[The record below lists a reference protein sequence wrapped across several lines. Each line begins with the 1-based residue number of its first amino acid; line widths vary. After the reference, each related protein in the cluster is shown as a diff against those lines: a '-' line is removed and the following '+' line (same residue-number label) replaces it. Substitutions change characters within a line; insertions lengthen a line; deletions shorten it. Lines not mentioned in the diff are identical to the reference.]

1 MSDNRGTGIG
11 HTLKRTAHF
20 PFQKR
25 ATSSKKKQFVI
36 DCIESSIDLAYNS
49 DSSLVQSKQTMYTNY
64 NLRADILDEKDIE
77 QATNPW
83 GIKGATFPA
92 KMQNYPIA
100 NPKIDLLIG
109 EEYKRRF
116 DWRVTVTNPDAI
128 SEKENTEKEQIN
140 QIMTEA
146 IENQNFDEKEF
157 QAEFQKLAKWRKFET
172 QDLRERRA
180 TQYLNYLWKEQ
191 ELHIKFNRGFEDAL
205 VAGQEIYA
213 VEIVGGEPIV
223 RKVDPLALTI
233 MRTGES
239 YQVEDSDMIIED
251 TYQPIRW
258 VIDNYYDYLK
268 PEEID
273 RIERGYIGGGS
284 GDNDMIKYYPWR
296 PVQNPVSIVGD
307 VSGDQGTDWD
317 YTMFDTD
324 NMNTRNVSAYND
336 NGEVRVVKV
345 VWVSMRK
352 VGEISWYDE
361 ENELQKKLVDEN
373 YKANEELGE
382 KVDWFWVN
390 EWWEGSRIAEDIYIK
405 WGPRP
410 IQFRRMGNK
419 SAGGSGYVGTIY
431 NTNTSQSRSLMD
443 RMKPYQYL
451 YNVFMYRTEL
461 AFAKSKGKISI
472 LDTSRI
478 PDGWDMDKWM
488 YYAEILGWA
497 VEDPFKE
504 GNKGAATGKLAG
516 QMNQNSKVLDLE
528 MGNYIQQHI
537 MMLGFIKQELGE
549 IAGVS
554 SQREGQIENRETVG
568 GVERAVTQSSHIT
581 EKWFM
586 MHDNTKLRVLETL
599 LETAKYAW
607 RNKKNEKLQYISDEM
622 ASVITEIDG
631 QQFNEADY
639 GIMISNSTN
648 DAELI
653 QAMKQLAQAGL
664 QNDKINFSGLM
675 DIYLS
680 DSMSSIRRK
689 IETYEEEAMQRIEQ
703 QQQQQIEQQQQAVEA
718 QSQSAQADR
727 EQDMQK
733 TLIKAETDIT
743 VAQIQSDK
751 DGDNG
756 EAISIGIEK
765 LKQDWAKLELQSAE
779 TGEKFKI
786 EDKKHTETV
795 RHNKATEKTDLKKAS
810 QKPAKSS
817 T

>member
-1 MSDNRGTGIG
+1 MADIQGTGIG
-11 HTLKRTAHF
+11 NTLKRTAHF

-25 ATSSKKKQFVI
+25 ATSKKGRQFVI
-36 DCIESSIDLAYNS
+36 DCLEASIDLAYNS
-49 DSSLVQSKQTMYTNY
+49 DSNLVQSKKQMAINY
-64 NLRADILDEKDIE
+64 NLRADILDERDIE
-77 QATNPW
+77 QAVNPW

-116 DWRVTVTNPDAI
+116 DWRVTVVNPDAI
-128 SEKENTEKEQIN
+128 SDKEEKQLEIINDTITQAIQSENYEEQELQEELEK
-140 QIMTEA
+140 M
-146 IENQNFDEKEF
+146 
-157 QAEFQKLAKWRKFET
+157 AKWNKYET

-180 TQYLNYLWKEQ
+180 TQYLQYLWKEQ
-191 ELHIKFNRGFEDAL
+191 ELPIKFNRGFEDAL
-205 VAGQEIYA
+205 VAGQEVYNID
-213 VEIVGGEPIV
+213 IVGGDPVV
-223 RKVDPLALTI
+223 RKVDPLSLTI
-233 MRTGES
+233 IRSGQS
-239 YQVEDSDMIIED
+239 YQIEDADIIIED

-258 VIDNYYDYLK
+258 VIDNYYDHLTAAQ
-268 PEEID
+268 ID
-273 RIERGYIGGGS
+273 QIEAGYIGGGTK
-284 GDNDMIKYYPWR
+284 DTDIVKYYPWR
-296 PVQNPVSIVGD
+296 PVQNPIGTVGD
-307 VSGDQGTDWD
+307 LSGEQGKDWD
-317 YTMFDTD
+317 YSLFDTD
-324 NMNTRNVSAYND
+324 SYNTRNVAAYND

-361 ENELQKKLVDEN
+361 EQELQKKIVDEN
-373 YKANEELGE
+373 YKADEKLGE
-382 KVDWFWVN
+382 KVEWFWIN
-390 EWWEGSRIAEDIYIK
+390 EWWEGTRIAEDIYVK
-405 WGPRP
+405 HGPRP

-419 SAGGSGYVGTIY
+419 SIGGSGYVGTIY
-431 NTNTSQSRSLMD
+431 NTNQSQSRSLMD

-461 AFAKSKGKISI
+461 AFAKSKGKISVM
-472 LDTSRI
+472 DTSRI

-504 GNKGAATGKLAG
+504 SNKPTSTGKVSG
-516 QMNQNSKVLDLE
+516 QLNQNSKVLDLE
-528 MGNYIQQHI
+528 MGNYIQQHV

-549 IAGVS
+549 IAGVTA
-554 SQREGQIENRETVG
+554 QRQGQIENRETVG

-607 RNKKNEKLQYISDEM
+607 RNKSNEKLQYISDEM
-622 ASVITEIDG
+622 SSVITEIDG

-653 QAMKQLAQAGL
+653 QAMKTLAQSGL

-680 DSMSSIRRK
+680 ESMSSMRRK
-689 IETYEEEAMQRIEQ
+689 IERYEEEALQRQ
-703 QQQQQIEQQQQAVEA
+703 QQQFEQTNETQQQAIQAEA
-718 QSQSAQADR
+718 ESKQADR
-727 EQDMQK
+727 EQQMQE
-733 TLIKAETDIT
+733 TLVKSETDIT
-743 VAQIQSDK
+743 VAEIQAESSNNNLDTVTK
-751 DGDNG
+751 SRENI
-756 EAISIGIEK
+756 AQ
-765 LKQDWAKLELQSAE
+765 LKQKWEEMNRKYKLE
-779 TGEKFKI
+779 T
-786 EDKKHTETV
+786 KKHGETV
-795 RHNKATEKTDLKKAS
+795 RHNKAGEVIDRKKAT
-810 QKPAKSS
+810 QKPAVTAK
-817 T
+817 

>member
-1 MSDNRGTGIG
+1 MSNNRGTGIG

-25 ATSSKKKQFVI
+25 ATSSKSKKFVI
-36 DCIESSIDLAYNS
+36 DCIESSIDLSYNS
-49 DSSLVQSKQTMYTNY
+49 DSSLVQNKQTMYTNY
-64 NLRADILDEKDIE
+64 NLRADILDERDVE
-77 QATNPW
+77 QAVNPW

-109 EEYKRRF
+109 EEFKRRF

-128 SEKENTEKEQIN
+128 SEKESAQKSMIQ
-140 QIMTEA
+140 QSIMTA
-146 IENQNFDEKEF
+146 IEAENYDEEQLQVEIQNMS
-157 QAEFQKLAKWRKFET
+157 KWSKYET

-180 TQYLNYLWKEQ
+180 SQYLQYLWKEQ
-191 ELHIKFNRGFEDAL
+191 ELQIKFNRGFEDAL
-205 VAGQEIYA
+205 VAGQEVYNID
-213 VEIVGGEPIV
+213 IVGGEPIV
-223 RKVDPLALTI
+223 RKIDPLALTVI
-233 MRTGES
+233 RSGES
-239 YQVEDSDMIIED
+239 YQIEDADLIIED

-273 RIERGYIGGGS
+273 RIERGYIGGGTN
-284 GDNDMIKYYPWR
+284 DNDMIKYYPWR
-296 PVQNPVSIVGD
+296 PVQNPIGTVGD
-307 VSGDQGTDWD
+307 VSGEQGQDWD
-317 YTMFDTD
+317 YSIFDTD
-324 NMNTRNVSAYND
+324 DMNTRNESPYND

-352 VGEISWYDE
+352 VGEVYWYDE
-361 ENELQKKLVDEN
+361 DNELQKKLVDEH
-373 YKANEELGE
+373 YTPDEQLGE
-382 KVDWFWVN
+382 EVEWFWVN
-390 EWWEGSRIAEDIYIK
+390 EWWEGTRLAEDIYIK

-461 AFAKSKGKISI
+461 AFAKSKGKISV

-504 GNKGAATGKLAG
+504 SNKGSSTGKLAG

-528 MGNYIQQHI
+528 MGSYIQQHV
-537 MMLGFIKQELGE
+537 MMLDFIKRELGE

-554 SQREGQIENRETVG
+554 EQRQGQIDNRETVG

-607 RNKKNEKLQYISDEM
+607 RNKSHEKLQFISDEM

-639 GIMISNSTN
+639 GIMISNSST

-653 QAMKQLAQAGL
+653 STMKQLAQAGL

-689 IETYEEEAMQRIEQ
+689 IETYEEESEAKQ
-703 QQQQQIEQQQQAVEA
+703 QQQFEQTNQTQQQAIAAEA
-718 QSQSAQADR
+718 ESKQADR
-727 EQDMQK
+727 ETDMQK
-733 TLIKAETDIT
+733 TLIGAETDIT
-743 VAQIQSDK
+743 VAQIQSES
-751 DGDNG
+751 GADNG
-756 EAISIGIEK
+756 DAARATIEK
-765 LKQDWAKLELQSAE
+765 LKKDWEEMNKKYDHEGKKLAE
-779 TGEKFKI
+779 VT
-786 EDKKHTETV
+786 
-795 RHNKATEKTDLKKAS
+795 RHNKVQEQIDKKKAV
-810 QKPAKSS
+810 QKPVRTTK
-817 T
+817 

>member
-1 MSDNRGTGIG
+1 MAHVTGTGIG
-11 HTLKRTAHF
+11 STLKRTAHF

-25 ATSSKKKQFVI
+25 ATSSKGRQFVI
-36 DCIESSIDLAYNS
+36 DCIESSIDLSYNS
-49 DSSLVQSKQTMYTNY
+49 DSSLVQTKRAMWTNY
-64 NLRADILDEKDIE
+64 NLRADILDERDVE
-77 QATNPW
+77 QAVNPW

-116 DWRVTVTNPDAI
+116 DWRVTVVNPDAI
-128 SEKENTEKEQIN
+128 SDKEETQKNMINDSLAQAIQNENYEEQELQKELEK
-140 QIMTEA
+140 
-146 IENQNFDEKEF
+146 
-157 QAEFQKLAKWRKFET
+157 LGKWGKYET

-180 TQYLNYLWKEQ
+180 TQYLQYLWKEQ
-191 ELHIKFNRGFEDAL
+191 ELQIKFNRGFEDAL
-205 VAGQEIYA
+205 VAGQEIYNID
-213 VEIVGGEPIV
+213 IVGGEPVV
-223 RKVDPLALTI
+223 RKIDPLALTI
-233 MRTGES
+233 VRSGES
-239 YQVEDSDMIIED
+239 YQIEDADLIIED

-258 VIDNYYDYLK
+258 VIDNYYDHLK
-268 PEEID
+268 PDQID
-273 RIERGYIGGGS
+273 AIERAYIGGGTHP
-284 GDNDMIKYYPWR
+284 GDLIKYYPWR
-296 PVQNPVSIVGD
+296 PVQNPIGVVGD
-307 VSGDQGTDWD
+307 ASGEQGSDWD
-317 YTMFDTD
+317 YAIFDTD
-324 NMNTRNVSAYND
+324 QYGERNIAAYND

-361 ENELQKKLVDEN
+361 DNELQKKLVDEN
-373 YKANEELGE
+373 YTPSEELGE

-390 EWWEGSRIAEDIYIK
+390 EWWEGTRIAEDIYVK

-431 NTNTSQSRSLMD
+431 NTNVSQSRSLMD

-461 AFAKSKGKISI
+461 AFAKSKGKISV

-497 VEDPFKE
+497 IEDPFKE
-504 GNKGAATGKLAG
+504 SNKGSSTGKVSG
-516 QMNQNSKVLDLE
+516 QLNQNSKVLDLE
-528 MGNYIQQHI
+528 MGSYIQQHV
-537 MMLGFIKQELGE
+537 MMLEFIKRELGE
-549 IAGVS
+549 IAGVTA
-554 SQREGQIENRETVG
+554 QREGQISNRETLG

-607 RNKKNEKLQYISDEM
+607 RNKSHEKLQYISDEM

-639 GIMISNSTN
+639 GIMISNATN

-653 QAMKQLAQAGL
+653 QTMKQLAQAGL

-689 IETYEEEAMQRIEQ
+689 IETYEEESIARQ
-703 QQQQQIEQQQQAVEA
+703 QQQQEAAIEAQREATQA

-727 EQDMQK
+727 EQEMQK
-733 TLIKAETDIT
+733 VLIGSETDIT
-743 VAQIQSDK
+743 VAQIQSDSK
-751 DGDNG
+751 ADTGDK
-756 EAISIGIEK
+756 ARATIEK
-765 LKQDWAKLELQSAE
+765 LKQDWVEMNKKYAL
-779 TGEKFKI
+779 
-786 EDKKHTETV
+786 EDKKHAEDV
-795 RHNKATEKTDLKKAS
+795 RHNKATEVIDKKKAT
-810 QKPAKSS
+810 QKPVRTTK
-817 T
+817 